1 MESVIDSA
9 IISECIK
16 NLWVYIIKDARNVNI
31 RIIFWASPWAMF
43 LYKASVAS
51 DCEFNMSDVDSTFI
65 STSTISEVHVEQV
78 HI

>member
-1 MESVIDSA
+1 
-9 IISECIK
+9 
-16 NLWVYIIKDARNVNI
+16 
-31 RIIFWASPWAMF
+31 MF

-78 HI
+78 HIKAYNNIMLLTCILKGSLTIITEVFSRRA